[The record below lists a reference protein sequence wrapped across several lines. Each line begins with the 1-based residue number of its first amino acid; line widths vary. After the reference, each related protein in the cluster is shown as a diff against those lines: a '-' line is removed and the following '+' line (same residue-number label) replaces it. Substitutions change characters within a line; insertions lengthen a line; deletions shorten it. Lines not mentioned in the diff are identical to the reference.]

1 MRTKSKGHRERVS
14 CMKRKNTTNESD
26 ATKTRFPQ
34 GGKDQEDLFSKCVS
48 LLVYIEV
55 LVLWFS

>member
-26 ATKTRFPQ
+26 ATKTRFPHT
-34 GGKDQEDLFSKCVS
+34 GKDQEDLFSKCLS
-48 LLVYIEV
+48 PRLH
-55 LVLWFS
+55 